1 MRAIPLLLLALLV
14 AALSGCPINTVR
26 SNAPQARAVQSG
38 SRTQVAFFY
47 NLTDNCQS
55 EGVPQV
61 TVTRVPANGKV
72 TIGAGHDL
80 PQYPSDN
87 PRAVCNQAP
96 VPTSQVYYES
106 NGGFRGAD
114 SFAIQV
120 QFSST
125 FTQTYTYELTVN

>member
-1 MRAIPLLLLALLV
+1 MRSIPLLLLAVLV
-14 AALSGCPINTVR
+14 AVLSGCPVNAVR
-26 SNAPQARAVQSG
+26 TNGPQARTVQG
-38 SRTQVAFFY
+38 GTRTQVAYFY
-47 NLTDNCQS
+47 NLTDNCQP

-61 TVTRVPANGKV
+61 TVTRAPANGTV
-72 TIGAGHDL
+72 TIGAGNDL

-120 QFSST
+120 QFSGT